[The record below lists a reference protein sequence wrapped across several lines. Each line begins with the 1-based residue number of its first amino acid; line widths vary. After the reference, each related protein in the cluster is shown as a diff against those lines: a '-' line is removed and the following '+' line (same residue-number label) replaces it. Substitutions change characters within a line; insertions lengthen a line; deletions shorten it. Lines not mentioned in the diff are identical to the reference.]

1 MEKWILSTTLLFA
14 LQVEHAWAQNS
25 MDHFPKGAQSMGL
38 GNASL
43 TINDPWAV
51 FNNIGA
57 LGTAPEQLTAFAGYD
72 HRLGLNE
79 LTTIAAGLTIP
90 TENTGNIG
98 VGLSSFGGALFN
110 QQQIGI
116 GIANQL
122 GLASLGVK
130 LSYFQTNIE
139 GFGRSARPVVEFG
152 GTAELIP
159 GLFFGAHMYNV
170 TRSAVSKA
178 SGDYLPTTMK
188 AGLSY
193 RPSDHLMVNL
203 ETEKELQSPA
213 QFKAG
218 LAYNFDQ
225 KFWART
231 GINTQPNNL
240 FFGIVFTRPQ
250 KRYPDTDYPMSRHS
264 YLLGFTH
271 HFLLQA
277 RSCRP

>member
-1 MEKWILSTTLLFA
+1 MEKWVLITILLLTV
-14 LQVEHAWAQNS
+14 QIRHGRGQNS

-38 GNASL
+38 GNASVTL
-43 TINDPWAV
+43 NDPWAV

-57 LGTAPEQLTAFAGYD
+57 LGTASDQLIAFAGYD

-79 LTTIAAGLTIP
+79 LTTLAAGLTIP
-90 TENTGNIG
+90 TGKLGTLGI
-98 VGLSSFGGALFN
+98 GLSNYGAALFN

-116 GIANQL
+116 GIANQM
-122 GLASLGVK
+122 GLASLGIK

-139 GFGRSARPVVEFG
+139 GFGRSARPVIEFG

-170 TRSAVSKA
+170 TRSAVSKD
-178 SGDYLPTTMK
+178 SRDYLPTTMK
-188 AGLSY
+188 AGISY
-193 RPSDHLMVNL
+193 RPSENLMVNL
-203 ETEKELQSPA
+203 ETEKELLSPP

-218 LAYNFDQ
+218 LAYNFEK

-240 FFGIVFTRPQ
+240 FFGIGFKPRKYQ
-250 KRYPDTDYPMSRHS
+250 IDYAMSRN

-271 HFLLQA
+271 HFSFNYNL
-277 RSCRP
+277 SEP